1 MARTLRLFQLAAL
14 LASAVHGLSTEPQ
27 ARALQT
33 YATAKDAQDELL
45 KQVNAARVQAGVAA
59 LCSSPKLVAAAQIHA
74 DDEAK
79 HNAMSHMGTDG
90 STLSARINAQSFSWV
105 TVGEN
110 VAAGFADVS
119 AVMAAWLA
127 SPAHRANIVNANF
140 NFFGGGY
147 AYDAASDYGHY
158 WTQNFAASKN
168 ETCMP
173 PVAVVSLVSNP
184 APVVATVG
192 PASSLAPVQTTAT
205 PDSTANATVA
215 GTSEQESGIDYFGDD
230 LGSVQATNVADCK
243 HACYSTAQCLAYTF
257 VADVCYLKTGVG
269 TKQTNAAATSG
280 VVACGVQLTDTDFY
294 GSDLINQGSSSA
306 TECCKSCAV
315 TSGCKGYT
323 FVTDTCFLKKS
334 INTPINRYGAISG
347 AVVAL

>member
-1 MARTLRLFQLAAL
+1 MARTLRFFQLAAL

-79 HNAMSHMGTDG
+79 HNVMSHMGTDG
-90 STLSARINAQSFSWV
+90 STLSMRINAQNFSWV

-127 SPAHRANIVNANF
+127 SPAHRANI
-140 NFFGGGY
+140 
-147 AYDAASDYGHY
+147 
-158 WTQNFAASKN
+158 
-168 ETCMP
+168 
-173 PVAVVSLVSNP
+173 
-184 APVVATVG
+184 
-192 PASSLAPVQTTAT
+192 
-205 PDSTANATVA
+205 
-215 GTSEQESGIDYFGDD
+215 ESGIDYFGDD
-230 LGSVQATNVADCK
+230 LGSVQATSVADCK

-257 VADVCYLKTGVG
+257 VAEVCYLKSGVG

-280 VVACGVQLTDTDFY
+280 VVACGVQLADTDFY

-334 INTPINRYGAISG
+334 INAPINRYGAISG